1 MIYASSTRG
10 LKMEKINDVFSTP
23 VTWDMGNKF
32 EYIHMK
38 KKKPCC

>member
-1 MIYASSTRG
+1 MIYASTRG
-10 LKMEKINDVFSTP
+10 LKWKVNDVFSTP